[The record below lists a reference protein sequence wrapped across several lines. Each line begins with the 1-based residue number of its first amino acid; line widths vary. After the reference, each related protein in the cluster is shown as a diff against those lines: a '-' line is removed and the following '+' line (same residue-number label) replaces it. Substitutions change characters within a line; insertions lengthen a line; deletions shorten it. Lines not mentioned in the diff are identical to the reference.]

1 MWHAQRS
8 LVAMILGVSL
18 QCLPLASAVAAAP
31 AAAPQ
36 AGAPLPLKTEYA
48 FTATVKV
55 DTPIVIGQGAEG
67 LRRYVPITGG
77 QVDGP
82 LLKARILNASGD
94 WQVVRP
100 DDVLAL
106 EARYV
111 LETADGVKISVVNR
125 GYRHGPADVIARMGR
140 GEAVAP
146 AEYYFRTSAQF
157 DAPRGSKYDWLNRTL
172 FVATAE
178 RQTDLV
184 IVHFYRVL

>member
-1 MWHAQRS
+1 MGRRHR
-8 LVAMILGVSL
+8 LVAMILGMA
-18 QCLPLASAVAAAP
+18 LPCMPLTTAMAAAP
-31 AAAPQ
+31 AATPQ
-36 AGAPLPLKTEYA
+36 ASAPLPFKTEYA

-55 DTPIVIGQGAEG
+55 DAPIIIGQGGEG

-111 LETADGVKISVVNR
+111 LETADGVKISVINR
-125 GYRHGPADVIARMGR
+125 GYRHGPAEVIARMGR

-146 AEYYFRTSAQF
+146 TEYYFRTFAQF